1 MKKILF
7 ITPHLSTGGAPQVLV
22 KRIEILKNNYD
33 IYVIE
38 YTNFSDQYTVQ
49 KNILKTLIK
58 ENNFFTLDDNK
69 ELIFDIIL
77 NINPDIIHFEEIP
90 EFFMD
95 YKIAD
100 KIYNKDR
107 KYKIFETTHSSDYF
121 VENKLFLPDKFIFV
135 SPYNAIN
142 FLSLN
147 IPFDIIEYPIDTEK
161 KSIDNKINSMIKL
174 NMDPEYKHILNVGLF
189 TEGKNQGYA
198 FDIARKLINDKIIFH
213 FVGNQAIN
221 FKNYWEPILN
231 NKPDNCVI
239 WGERSDI
246 DDFYNACDLFLFTSI
261 RELNPLVLKES
272 LQKQLPIFL
281 FPLDTYL
288 GKYDNNKM
296 CSYLTGDSD
305 TDASLIKK
313 SLQIKKQIKCIYSSN
328 VNIDI
333 LTEPLSLIINKFE
346 YIENINKNVLNY
358 IDNYDYL
365 VYIKEYTNYQI
376 IMEQI
381 YNLIEKDELQYND
394 HYINIIN
401 KKYLNYI
408 NNIKNNLN
416 IDYDS
421 NNNKFLFSLNEK
433 DNIPLMFYYRNDKD
447 VLLYNSQLT
456 VSNNVIVWSS
466 FNIRNSNII
475 YIDIFDIY
483 NNFLFNKKINI
494 KNIEIK
500 NKIDE
505 NKIENK
511 IENKNKIDEN
521 KIENKIENKNK
532 IDTIINIDLNDM
544 VLLDNIT
551 SKVTNISNKI
561 ILILPDDNLSK
572 STINELFNKYQNIN
586 NIKIIKYDYFKDKM
600 FDMMNISRQ
609 IGKRYSNNNWLLF
622 LNSNEEIIDTNI
634 ELILNDII
642 STNNDLFL
650 FSDKDSPLLMKRDL
664 DINYSGDRLDISLN
678 NMIDNKIINIENKF
692 QTKLYKKIK

>member
-511 IENKNKIDEN
+511 IENKNKID
-521 KIENKIENKNK
+521 
-532 IDTIINIDLNDM
+532 TIINIDLNDM